1 MRKTR
6 PLELTK
12 ENGKGFTPNHAAN
25 VGMAGSRTT
34 LLLMVKWDVRI
45 PIPMVP

>member
-12 ENGKGFTPNHAAN
+12 ENGKEFTPNHAAS
-25 VGMAGSRTT
+25 VGMAGSRS
-34 LLLMVKWDVRI
+34 
-45 PIPMVP
+45 PMVP